1 LTASK
6 HKALSRKIRRCPHQA
21 RQMQVVRTLKGQWGL
36 TIKQLARRLKVSE
49 RSIRRY
55 IPVLLEH
62 DVIIVNFT
70 YPVDGAKKYANYY
83 ALKRKK

>member
-6 HKALSRKIRRCPHQA
+6 RKPTSRKIRRCPHQA
-21 RQMQVVRTLKGQWGL
+21 RQMQVVRTLQGQWGL
-36 TIKQLARRLKVSE
+36 TVKQLARRLKVSE

-55 IPVLLEH
+55 LPVLLDH
-62 DVIIVNFT
+62 GIVVVNFT
-70 YPVDGAKKYANYY
+70 YPVDKAKKYANHY